1 MSDFGGN
8 DFTSALKR
16 MEQTG
21 QVGAGITERDVK
33 LVVWFTPCAERDDV
47 ASQREG
53 RNIYKDVVYMG
64 RRNVGDKDY
73 ITTPATMQHFQE
85 HPQEW
90 AAYQAM
96 AASPKTSMLHLPG
109 VDWHPA
115 ILRYCEDAR
124 LFTIE
129 DLAAADVQPEL
140 EAAREVARRWVAM
153 ASEKGTETVAKKRGG
168 RVKGSKNKPK
178 VVPGGNEQ
186 DTEAAA

>member
-16 MEQTG
+16 MEQNG
-21 QVGAGITERDVK
+21 QTGAGITERELK
-33 LVVWFTPCAERDDV
+33 IVVWFVPQAIRDEV

-53 RNIYKDVVYMG
+53 RNIYKETVYMG

-73 ITTPATMQHFQE
+73 ITTPTTPDILAQY
-85 HPQEW
+85 PQEW
-90 AAYQAM
+90 AEYQARM
-96 AASPKTSMLHLPG
+96 RNPKTSMLHFPG
-109 VDWHPA
+109 ADWHPA

-129 DLAAADVQPEL
+129 DLAEAETVQPEL
-140 EAAREVARRWVAM
+140 VEVQALARRWVAM
-153 ASEKGTETVAKKRGG
+153 VNAKAEPVAVKKRGG

-178 VVPGGNEQ
+178 VPSHVQ
-186 DTEAAA
+186 DAEAAA